1 MIDFVNTRFQMAHF
15 TIGHLSKGVK
25 RIGTKGT
32 RKIFSDAP
40 LHCAP
45 ALICAAPSPFFSF
58 ALEWTWYRYVHQIP
72 RVCVNTGFMD
82 DNATG
87 GVGLTW
93 LHEVQQLIHSFYTA
107 AKYSLIRVIWFGL
120 ELNGHPPRLISKIG
134 PPSFMASPPFGRP
147 TRLFLLVPMSSCAV
161 APSPWP
167 SPPPHG
173 YALRMYFLSPLTP
186 RNQIPRLSD
195 YHHHRH
201 HHHHHHQHQH

>member
-1 MIDFVNTRFQMAHF
+1 MVNLNSRNAAMCNLVRCLESNGWRLDATTKSQSFSGACAIGVSDMIDVLEEHSVIDFVNTRFQMAHF
-15 TIGHLSKGVK
+15 TIGPLSKGVK

-72 RVCVNTGFMD
+72 RVCINTGYMD

-120 ELNGHPPRLISKIG
+120 ELNGHPPCLISKRG

-147 TRLFLLVPMSSCAV
+147 TR
-161 APSPWP
+161 
-167 SPPPHG
+167 
-173 YALRMYFLSPLTP
+173 
-186 RNQIPRLSD
+186 
-195 YHHHRH
+195 
-201 HHHHHHQHQH
+201 